1 MMVADTF
8 GSVLLYLVV
17 AVGLAWPVVAQ
28 LQWWGSEKLL
38 ASAVLSLLGVFAFAW
53 VVYICALPKVALWFL
68 PITAVIGLGSS
79 RRSLVAAW
87 RDAEVRDLVGAQL
100 IVTLWCVGWLALVVS
115 YSGGGWTGDWFGH
128 WQRTIFFL
136 EHGPRDILFNG
147 FDPLTSRPPLANI
160 VTGALMA
167 VTRIDFA
174 HYQLATTVLGTL
186 AFLPAALLAR
196 RFGGRTST
204 ALLAVLFMVSPMFV
218 QNATFAWTKLPAAF
232 FTLAAVHYFLRAGET
247 ASRSAGVWCAVT
259 LAAALLT
266 HYSAGPYA
274 VVIAGAWIVRGAG
287 RRFEAPWWRET
298 ATAFA
303 TGTAVLAAWFGWAL
317 AAYGV
322 RGTFLTN
329 TSVTETAPSV
339 GAQLTVSGLNIRD
352 SLVPHFLRTTD
363 SGFIAQSS
371 PWGWWR
377 DWFFQLYQ
385 LNLFFAF
392 GCAAWLVILVVLV
405 RGGQETPAG
414 KRLGWIAALSA
425 TVVLGIGVHGAR
437 DTWGITHICL
447 QPLVLA
453 GLALLA
459 AWWETLGCGW
469 RRLIVAGAALD
480 FVCGIA
486 LHFGVQSFLLDQW
499 HAPGRTSAQTLAS
512 YTPIAQLNLRAK
524 LQGQWTFFGDAF
536 AAHEAA
542 ILALLALVLALA
554 LYRAKRRRAEIA

>member
-1 MMVADTF
+1 MVADTF

-17 AVGLAWPVVAQ
+17 AVGLASPVVAQ

-38 ASAVLSLLGVFAFAW
+38 ASVVLSLLGVFAFAW

-167 VTRIDFA
+167 VTKIDFA

-196 RFGGRTST
+196 RFGGRKST
-204 ALLAVLFMVSPMFV
+204 AVLAVLFMLSPLFV
-218 QNATFAWTKLPAAF
+218 QNATFAWTKLLAAF

-247 ASRSAGVWCAVT
+247 ASRSAGVWCAAT

-274 VVIAGAWIVRGAG
+274 VVIAGAWIVRGWA
-287 RRFEAPWWRET
+287 RRGEPGWWRET
-298 ATAFA
+298 AA
-303 TGTAVLAAWFGWAL
+303 AVAIGAVVLTAWFAWAL
-317 AAYGV
+317 ATYGA

-329 TSVTETAPSV
+329 TSVTETAPSA
-339 GAQLTVSGLNIRD
+339 GAQLLVSALNLRD
-352 SLVPHFLRTTD
+352 TLVPHFLRATD

-371 PWGWWR
+371 PWGQCR

-392 GCAAWLVILVVLV
+392 GSAAWLVILILLG
-405 RGGQETPAG
+405 RAGWETRAG
-414 KRLGWIAALSA
+414 KRFGWIVALSA
-425 TVVLGIGVHGAR
+425 TVLLGVGVHGAR
-437 DTWGITHICL
+437 DTWGLTHICL

-453 GLALLA
+453 GFALLA
-459 AWWETLGCGW
+459 AWWDALGRGW
-469 RRLIVAGAALD
+469 RRLIIVGAAID
-480 FVCGIA
+480 FAFGIA

-499 HAPGRTSAQTLAS
+499 FAPSRTLAQTLAT

-524 LQGQWTFFGDAF
+524 LQNKWAFFGDAF
-536 AAHEAA
+536 AAQEVT
-542 ILALLALVLALA
+542 ILTLLALLLALA
-554 LYRAKRRRAEIA
+554 LYRATRRRPEPA